1 MSAFAAARNTL
12 FTDPNLSRAA
22 IYTPSG
28 GTAVSIRVIYRR
40 PTEEEGLGSIGHRGV
55 RHLADVRASE
65 LVAPAKGDAI
75 TIADVGGFVVADA
88 TVDSQGGV
96 HRLVLRPE

>member
-1 MSAFAAARNTL
+1 MNAFAAARDTL

-22 IYTPSG
+22 TYTPAAG
-28 GTAVSIRVIYRR
+28 AAVAVRVIYRR
-40 PTEEEGLGSIGHRGV
+40 PTGEEDLGSIGHRGV

-65 LVAPAKGDAI
+65 LSAAAKGDAI
-75 TIADVGGFVVADA
+75 TIADAGDFVVADA
-88 TVDSQGGV
+88 TLDSQGGV